1 MKEAKSTYRKLF
13 IIAALLITIMA
24 AMWAFVN
31 VFRHK
36 PPVEKM
42 EAGRILIAKAISAE
56 AYIYAPEELRMAEKF
71 WQEAMEEW
79 NLANGQSPMLRNF
92 GKASSKADT
101 AIENAKTAIRKA
113 EEKKRDLQKSI
124 KPEIAAL
131 KKTFTY
137 LDYAINLFPL
147 NNDIR
152 TKVTSAAITL
162 NEAETAF
169 ARKDFLMATE
179 KIESIK
185 TTTDDLEEKTRRLL
199 EQYFSS
205 YNHWLSLNDEMKEW
219 SKKMKSVSIVVD
231 KFSRK
236 CTVYKSGKKYKEFE
250 VELGINWLGDKNQSG
265 DRTTPEGRYKVSR
278 KRSGSSTLY
287 HKSLE
292 INYPNEDDKR
302 RFEQQKRSGLISDN
316 ARIGGSIAL
325 HGGGGR
331 GIDWTEGCIAFENRD
346 MDVLFSQCPVGTPVA
361 IVGSL
366 VPLDKIFEDF

>member
-1 MKEAKSTYRKLF
+1 MKEAKSIYRKPVLIVF
-13 IIAALLITIMA
+13 LLIITMGAI
-24 AMWAFVN
+24 WAFVN

-42 EAGRILIAKAISAE
+42 EAGRILIARAISAE
-56 AYIYAPEELRMAEKF
+56 ANIYAPEELALAEQF
-71 WQEAMEEW
+71 WQEAMAEW

-92 GKASSKADT
+92 AEASSKADLAVEKAKI
-101 AIENAKTAIRKA
+101 AIQKA
-113 EEKKRDLQKSI
+113 EEKKEDLQKSI

-137 LDYAINLFPL
+137 LEYAISLFPL

-152 TKVTSAAITL
+152 TRVTSAAITL
-162 NEAETAF
+162 NEAEMAYS
-169 ARKDFLMATE
+169 RQDYLMATE
-179 KIESIK
+179 KMAAIK
-185 TTTDDLEEKTRRLL
+185 TTTVHLEEQTRRLL
-199 EQYFSS
+199 VAYFTS
-205 YNHWLSLNDEMKEW
+205 YNHWLSLNEEMKAW
-219 SKKMKSVSIVVD
+219 SKKTKAVSMVVD

-278 KRSGSSTLY
+278 KRSGNKTLY

-292 INYPNEDDKR
+292 INYPNEEDQQ
-302 RFEQQKRSGLISDN
+302 RFEQLKRDGLIPDK
-316 ARIGGSIAL
+316 ARIGGAIAL

-331 GIDWTEGCIAFENRD
+331 GIDWTEGCIAFENKD